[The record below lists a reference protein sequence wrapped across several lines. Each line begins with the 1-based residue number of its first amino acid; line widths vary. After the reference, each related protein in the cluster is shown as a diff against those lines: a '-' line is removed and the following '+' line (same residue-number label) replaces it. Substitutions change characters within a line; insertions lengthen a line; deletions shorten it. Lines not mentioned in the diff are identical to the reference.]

1 MKIVAVTKE
10 LSTSHP
16 VDAVGKLATTTPTS
30 FCGAS
35 FISTLSIKQSG
46 PYPEAKLNL
55 ICKDVPKGDKL
66 NLPEEINVPG
76 EPVVAPSLDS
86 KSVAV
91 LYQI

>member
-1 MKIVAVTKE
+1 LKIVAVTKE

-55 ICKDVPKGDKL
+55 ICKDVPKGD
-66 NLPEEINVPG
+66 NVILPELTKVPG
-76 EPVVAPSLDS
+76 DEVVAPSLDS
-86 KSVAV
+86 K
-91 LYQI
+91 